1 MGRRF
6 AITHGLSSLA
16 LYFSGFFVFWTPLPL
31 FYLSLKGDRKTWGLS
46 FALLIFTAL
55 SLYYLLPVF
64 GVAPDLQ
71 KVRFFGLGY
80 LLYYLLIAIFLSLGV
95 WKGWSLARLG
105 GLGALVIT
113 VSVLVVA
120 LSLHFSGLVNVTEKI
135 SQTMAVASQGLDQ
148 ILQQAAS
155 QTDRLDQRTFVIQM
169 KKSLQAL
176 PTLLPALIFVF
187 TLFVLSVNLA
197 VLSLLLRAKTKET
210 LRWTSEFGHLQL
222 APVWLWLLI
231 SSASLYFLDIYYLHT
246 AFLKIVASNLLIA
259 AGFVYFI
266 QGLSVLSYFV
276 RRYSF
281 LFRVGI
287 YGLFLLFF
295 QHMSL
300 GMVALGLADWW
311 FDFRKL
317 QQQKT

>member
-6 AITHGLSSLA
+6 AIIQGLSSLA

-46 FALLIFTAL
+46 FALLLFTAL
-55 SLYYLLPVF
+55 ALYYLLPAF
-64 GVAPDLQ
+64 GVAFDLQ

-80 LLYYLLIAIFLSLGV
+80 LLYYLFIAVFLSLGV
-95 WKGWSLARLG
+95 WKKWSLARLG

-113 VSVLVVA
+113 GSVLVVA
-120 LSLHFSGLVNVTEKI
+120 LSLHFSGLVNVAEKI
-135 SQTMAVASQGLDQ
+135 SQTVTVASQGLDQ
-148 ILQQAAS
+148 VLQQAAS

-169 KKSLQAL
+169 KKSLQSL
-176 PTLLPALIFVF
+176 PYLLPALIYVF
-187 TLFVLSVNLA
+187 TLFVLSVNLV

-210 LRWTSEFGHLQL
+210 LRWASEFGHLQL
-222 APVWLWLLI
+222 TPVWLWLLI
-231 SSASLYFLDIYYLHT
+231 SSASLYFFDIYYLHT
-246 AFLKIVASNLLIA
+246 AFLKIAASNLLIA

-317 QQQKT
+317 QRQKI